1 MGSYVIDSELFR
13 DQFSTEVSR
22 RIFSDANTVQKWL
35 DIEAALARVQAR
47 LGIIP
52 AAAAAEI
59 ERVARVE
66 LLDLPAMKKEMDRT
80 SHPIVPLLRAIQKLC
95 DGDAGEYVHWGAT
108 TQDIM
113 DTGTV
118 MQVRE
123 ILDEI
128 EGGMRIL
135 LGHVLALA
143 EGHRDTV
150 MAGRSHG
157 QQALPI
163 TFGFKAAGW
172 AAEIERN
179 LDRIRD
185 MRPRVLIGQFSG
197 AVGTLAALGDQGDAV
212 QKGLLAELGLQVPA
226 ITWHTSR
233 DSVAELMCTLAICAS
248 TLGKMAHEVYS
259 LQKTE
264 FAELEEPFSPGK
276 VGSSTMPHKRNP
288 PACEG
293 IVALARVVKGSAAL
307 GIETMLADHER
318 DKIVLQMEREFLGRT
333 CCMVDAAVRKTAA
346 VMRGLTVRP
355 ENMTRNLGLQK
366 GLLMS
371 EPVMF
376 ALSERFGKQEAHEM
390 VYELCMQAFEEGT
403 PLKDALLA
411 HPLIGGQLKPA
422 EIDRMLDPAGYTG
435 MAGVF
440 VDRVVASGS
449 ARLSRAEERAAA

>member
-13 DQFSTEVSR
+13 DQFSTEVGR
-22 RIFSDANTVQKWL
+22 RIFSDANTVQKWM
-35 DIEAALARVQAR
+35 DVEAALARVQAR

-52 AAAAAEI
+52 AEAATEI
-59 ERVARVE
+59 QRVARVE
-66 LLDLPAMKKEMDRT
+66 LLDLAAMKREMDRT
-80 SHPIVPLLRAIQKLC
+80 SHPIVPLLRAIQDLC
-95 DGDAGEYVHWGAT
+95 KADAGEYVHWGAT

-128 EGGMRIL
+128 EVGMKL
-135 LGHVLALA
+135 VLAHVCTLA
-143 EGHRDTV
+143 KRHRSTV

-179 LDRIRD
+179 LDRLRD

-212 QKGLLAELGLQVPA
+212 QRGLMEELGLGLPS

-233 DSVAELMCTLAICAS
+233 DSVAELTCTLAICVS
-248 TLGKMAHEVYS
+248 TLGKIAHEVYS

-264 FAELEEPFSPGK
+264 LAELEEPFSPGK

-293 IVALARVVKGSAAL
+293 IVALARLVRASAGL

-333 CCMVDAAVRKTAA
+333 CCMVEAAVRKTAA
-346 VMRGLTVRP
+346 VMRDLTVRP
-355 ENMTRNLGLQK
+355 DNMMRNLGIQK

-376 ALSERFGKQEAHEM
+376 ALSDRFGKQAAHEM
-390 VYELCMQAFEEGT
+390 VYELCMTAFEEGT

-411 HPLIGGQLKPA
+411 HPTIGQQLEIG
-422 EIDRMLDPAGYTG
+422 EIDRMLDPRGYTG
-435 MAGVF
+435 MAEIF
-440 VDRVVASGS
+440 VDRVLESAG
-449 ARLSRAEERAAA
+449 ARLPKT